1 MSFKNILKNRILAG
15 LAIGLLISA
24 VISGALFLNFFK
36 ITNLKLAD
44 NLYTKNEPSDNI
56 VIIAIDEASTQPSP
70 KGLGRYSQWSREN
83 YINLLDV
90 LKNEQPKVITFDIL
104 FNKPTETIPLEK
116 ISVFKN
122 SIDKN
127 LDTEAK
133 IEAYQDFLEENS
145 NPNKNI
151 IDENFAKKISEF
163 KNIVLGFMANPDNQS
178 EPIFP
183 LKKFS
188 KSTGLG
194 NTYAELDEDGILRK
208 AQPFFN
214 NNNNLAVATVM
225 KYLGTDDVNTIK
237 LTLEDSKLN
246 INYFSDPF
254 GYKMISFVNVTN
266 NQFPKDTFKDKI
278 VLIGITAF
286 KDAEDRA
293 LTPRSN
299 AVPMSGVEVWAN
311 EIQTIL
317 EGKFLM
323 HQSKLAQVLT
333 IAAVSIGLTVALN
346 YLGILFSLIVA
357 IFAAVLYFFAAHFFY
372 RQGLILNMFYPFVA
386 IVLAYLAS
394 WVYKYFI
401 ADRKKRE
408 LKSAFGHYV
417 SDELVD
423 QISKNP
429 DMVKLGGEKKIVT
442 VFFSDIKDST
452 AHSEKTAIESWVSQ
466 INEYFTV
473 MENVLKKSGGT
484 LDKYEGDAI
493 MGFWNAPISQ
503 TDHVLRAYATAI
515 GMQRALAQL
524 HKKWQ
529 QEGKPL
535 IEFRIGINTG
545 EALVGNFGSAS
556 RFDYTVMGDTVNT
569 ASRLE
574 SAANKTYG
582 TTIIVAGFENATAR
596 AAVAASTADDASAAQ
611 LSSFF
616 LRELDTVYLPGKK
629 EPVTLFELLCLA
641 NEATPD
647 IQNFVKIYHQG
658 LAAYR
663 CKDFASAIKAFM
675 AIQTTMP
682 AFKNDIPTQI
692 LFARCQKLQSGEN
705 IPELNNEMI
714 FRIVNK

>member
-127 LDTEAK
+127 SDTKAQ
-133 IEAYQDFLEENS
+133 IEAYQNFLEENS

-151 IDENFAKKISEF
+151 IDQNFAEKLSES
-163 KNIVLGFMANPDNQS
+163 KNVVLGFMANPDNQS

-408 LKSAFGHYV
+408 LKSALGHYV

-466 INEYFTV
+466 INE
-473 MENVLKKSGGT
+473 
-484 LDKYEGDAI
+484 
-493 MGFWNAPISQ
+493 
-503 TDHVLRAYATAI
+503 
-515 GMQRALAQL
+515 
-524 HKKWQ
+524 
-529 QEGKPL
+529 
-535 IEFRIGINTG
+535 
-545 EALVGNFGSAS
+545 
-556 RFDYTVMGDTVNT
+556 
-569 ASRLE
+569 
-574 SAANKTYG
+574 
-582 TTIIVAGFENATAR
+582 
-596 AAVAASTADDASAAQ
+596 
-611 LSSFF
+611 
-616 LRELDTVYLPGKK
+616 
-629 EPVTLFELLCLA
+629 
-641 NEATPD
+641 
-647 IQNFVKIYHQG
+647 
-658 LAAYR
+658 
-663 CKDFASAIKAFM
+663 
-675 AIQTTMP
+675 
-682 AFKNDIPTQI
+682 
-692 LFARCQKLQSGEN
+692 
-705 IPELNNEMI
+705 
-714 FRIVNK
+714 